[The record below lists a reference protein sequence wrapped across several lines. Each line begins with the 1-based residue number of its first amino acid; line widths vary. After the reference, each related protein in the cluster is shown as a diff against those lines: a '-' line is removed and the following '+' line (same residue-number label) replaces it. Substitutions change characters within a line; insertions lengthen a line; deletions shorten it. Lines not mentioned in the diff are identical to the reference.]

1 VNLYNPPL
9 WVAGLAALA
18 VLCIVWAIGTDRF
31 RTDAGPMTR
40 RKIIGIVYLLALL
53 MVGVIA
59 FVNVLLLHT

>member
-1 VNLYNPPL
+1 M
-9 WVAGLAALA
+9 A
-18 VLCIVWAIGTDRF
+18 
-31 RTDAGPMTR
+31 R